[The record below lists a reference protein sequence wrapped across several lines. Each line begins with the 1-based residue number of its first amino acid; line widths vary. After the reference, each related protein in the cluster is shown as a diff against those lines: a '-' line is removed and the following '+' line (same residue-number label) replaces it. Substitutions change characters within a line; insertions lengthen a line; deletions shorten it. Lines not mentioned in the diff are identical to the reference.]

1 MAREVCGS
9 GMWCVDLKGFAT
21 TFNVCDKFIK
31 FVLLPTLMVL
41 LSELLIY
48 LGPLQQI
55 FKSKFSY
62 EIQ

>member
-1 MAREVCGS
+1 MEENSAL
-9 GMWCVDLKGFAT
+9 DLKGFGT
-21 TFNVCDKFIK
+21 TFKVCDKFIK
-31 FVLLPTLMVL
+31 FVLLTKLTVL

-55 FKSKFSY
+55 FKGKFSY